1 MFGGILEGYTY
12 DVATENGFQSFDL
25 SELLLSFDLSEF
37 FVVVIFVLKS
47 TGKLCFLNQK
57 HMTVLLSAAA

>member
-47 TGKLCFLNQK
+47 TGKIMF
-57 HMTVLLSAAA
+57 S